1 MVESLGKTDGK
12 ALAVTSTNDQNR
24 QETLAVS
31 QQVHVAIDARLSLGA
46 AGGVA
51 EVTRGLVVHLRYLPA
66 THFRFSLITHPE
78 PRDDLRS
85 IMPDHC
91 SLLPVNTGSLPV
103 RSREFSM
110 VGTPV
115 ARRVF
120 KFDGA
125 RANFRLDLHDMTG
138 PLRAAG
144 VDVVHAPSQFT
155 IDSDLPLVYH
165 PHDLQHV
172 HLPQFFSDNELE
184 QREAIY
190 QYFCTTAEIV
200 PVASRWI
207 AEDVQRQYE
216 LPRHKLPIIP
226 FAPPAI
232 DHTPPTA
239 AEVRAI
245 CDRLRLQPSGFLL
258 YPAAGWEHKN
268 HIGLVDALALL
279 RARGVE
285 PPLLVFTGAFAPFSL
300 RILER
305 AAALGVTDRIRW
317 AGYIAQ
323 RDLVL
328 LYHLAR
334 GVIVPTKFEA
344 GSCPIWEAFAIGC
357 PVACSNITSLPSLT
371 DGGALL
377 FNPDDS
383 GEIASAIFRLWS
395 EAPLREQLA
404 ARGHEVVAQHTWES
418 VVRRFGVLY
427 HKAAGRPVS
436 TADEMLLSEG
446 PMV

>member
-1 MVESLGKTDGK
+1 MSSE
-12 ALAVTSTNDQNR
+12 
-24 QETLAVS
+24 
-31 QQVHVAIDARLSLGA
+31 QVHVAIDARLPLGA

-51 EVTRGLVVHLRYLPA
+51 EVTRGLVAHLGYLPA
-66 THFRFSLITHPE
+66 ERFRFSLITHPE
-78 PRDDLRS
+78 PRDDLRA
-85 IMPDHC
+85 IMPNHC
-91 SLLPVNTGSLPV
+91 ALLPVNTASLPV
-103 RSREFSM
+103 RPREFRLA
-110 VGTPV
+110 GT
-115 ARRVF
+115 AIAKRIF
-120 KFDGA
+120 KFEGA
-125 RANFRLDLHDMTG
+125 GATLRLDLHDMTG

-144 VDVVHAPSQFT
+144 VEVVHALSQMT
-155 IDSDLPLVYH
+155 LDSDLPLLYH

-172 HLPQFFSDNELE
+172 HLPQFFSNPELE

-190 QYFCTTAEIV
+190 QYFCSAATIV

-207 AEDVQRQYE
+207 ADDVHRQYE
-216 LPRHKLPIIP
+216 VPREKLPIIP
-226 FAPPAI
+226 FAPPAV
-232 DHTPPTA
+232 DHAPPTA
-239 AEVRAI
+239 VEIRAL
-245 CDRLRLQPSGFLL
+245 CDRLQLQPSGFLL

-268 HIGLVDALALL
+268 HIGLVEGLALL

-285 PPLLVFTGAFAPFSL
+285 PPLLVFTGALTPFSL
-300 RILER
+300 RTLER

-357 PVACSNITSLPSLT
+357 PVTCSNVTSLPSLT

-404 ARGHEVVAQHTWES
+404 ARGRQVVARHTWES
-418 VVRRFGVLY
+418 VARRFGVLY
-427 HKAAGRPVS
+427 RKAAGRPVS
-436 TADEMLLSEG
+436 ATEAALLAEG